1 MKVIEGLNQKAKDS
15 DELRLIKA
23 ELKEE
28 RKQRE
33 KLRGLL
39 DRTEYEKN
47 EFMNKI
53 NNIGMRQ
60 AEIKAKTKE
69 ELLQYSKELN
79 YRVKDL

>member
-53 NNIGMRQ
+53 NNIGMR
-60 AEIKAKTKE
+60 
-69 ELLQYSKELN
+69 
-79 YRVKDL
+79 